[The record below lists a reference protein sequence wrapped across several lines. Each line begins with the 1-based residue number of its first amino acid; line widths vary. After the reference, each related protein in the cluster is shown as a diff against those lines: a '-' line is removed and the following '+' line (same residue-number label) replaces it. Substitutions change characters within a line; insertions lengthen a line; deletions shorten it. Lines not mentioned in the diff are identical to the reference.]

1 MLTERV
7 KAVKPSMTLAVIAKV
22 RALKAGGVEV
32 IDFGAGEPDFNT
44 PDYVKHAAL
53 SALEDNF
60 TRYTA
65 AAGIPELRQAIAD
78 RIKKDNQL
86 EYAPEQ
92 ILVTNGGKQAIYNAL
107 QCLAQDGDEVVVPS
121 PYWVSYPEMVVLSGA
136 KPVIVQGREEN
147 EFRVT
152 PDEVEG
158 VLTDRTKVF
167 ILCSPQNPTGT
178 VYSKGELE
186 AFAGMFVERGIY
198 VISDEVYDKL
208 RYNSEPHASIAQISP
223 QMKEQTVLVNSL
235 SKTYA
240 MTGWRIGF
248 GAAQKD
254 ITAAMARVQSQSTS
268 GVNSITQKAAV
279 AALQSGDD
287 IVTERAQEFRKRRD
301 FAVDRI
307 NSIEGLSSFKPGGAF
322 FLFISISAFVGKTFG
337 DTKVEGSMDFATALL
352 EQKHVAVVPGIGF
365 GAENYIRLSYATGM
379 EDIKEGLDR
388 LEEFLQSGK

>member
-22 RALKAGGVEV
+22 RALKASGVKV

-44 PDYVKHAAL
+44 PDYVKGAAVA
-53 SALEDNF
+53 ALEDNF

-86 EYAPEQ
+86 DYAPEQ

-107 QCLAQDGDEVVVPS
+107 QCLAQEGDEVVVPS

-152 PDEVEG
+152 PAEVEN
-158 VLTDRTKVF
+158 VLTDRTRVF

-178 VYSKGELE
+178 VYSKGELD
-186 AFAGMFVERGIY
+186 AFARIFVERGIY

-208 RYNSEPHASIAQISP
+208 RYNPEPHASITQASP

-248 GAAQKD
+248 GAAQKE
-254 ITAAMARVQSQSTS
+254 ITAAMARLQSQSTS
-268 GVNSITQKAAV
+268 GVNSITQKAAA

-287 IVTERAQEFRKRRD
+287 LVAERAQEFKKRRD

-322 FLFISISAFVGKTFG
+322 FLFLSISAFMGKTFG

-379 EDIKEGLDR
+379 EDIKEGLDC